1 MIAADTSSLSA
12 YFKGDSGTDVLRI
25 EIAFQNGDLVLPP
38 VVLTE
43 LLSDP
48 GSRTTLEPVIT
59 HFELLEAIPGYWERA
74 GKARRQVL
82 SHGLKAK
89 IADALIAQSCI
100 DHDVALITRDGDFR
114 HFAKH
119 CGLKLERR

>member
-1 MIAADTSSLSA
+1 MIAADSSSLSA
-12 YFKGDSGTDVLRI
+12 YFKGEKGPDVERIDYALLDGELR
-25 EIAFQNGDLVLPP
+25 LPP

-48 GSRTTLEPVIT
+48 ALPERFRTIILA
-59 HFELLEAIPGYWERA
+59 FERLDIDEGYWQRA
-74 GKARRQVL
+74 GETRGKIKAL
-82 SHGLKAK
+82 GLRAK

-100 DHDVALITRDGDFR
+100 DHDVLLIARDGDFR

-119 CGLKLERR
+119 CGLELA